1 MMNIYDDN
9 DMRRRRRSY
18 CMKTSDTAS
27 PAGEF
32 TAVMLF
38 RAAARAQLYT
48 LYMSQHRIVQ

>member
-1 MMNIYDDN
+1 MMNMYEDN

-27 PAGEF
+27 PVGEF

-38 RAAARAQLYT
+38 CAAARAQPYT